1 MSIGRVNTER
11 KFRTESLLQG
21 VAYFHSIS
29 IDRGTVLT
37 NEHLGNFRYGLGG
50 TGILR
55 CPAHRHVC
63 VWWLGLVSV
72 VGWDYCLGGIV
83 SRITSTERRRTDV
96 DDESSD
102 FIWISQLVLI
112 LGCARLDMMCA
123 PPPYWTM
130 TIVRGF
136 TRVAIGQSLW
146 TTSANNL
153 SLRSL
158 VNFLRIQMASVLN
171 PKKRKVS
178 APDPTPGDDQLP
190 SANALEMLSEDE
202 QDEEPE
208 SDDGDYE
215 EFPEIDAASDTDE
228 DEDEETEGEEEEE
241 EDYSSDASGSD
252 KKLPIFPK
260 AKVVISE
267 ITGEPK
273 KVYPEIEPDYDSDSS
288 TEDVSTSP
296 VFASTNAL
304 RCLPYA
310 GP

>member
-1 MSIGRVNTER
+1 
-11 KFRTESLLQG
+11 
-21 VAYFHSIS
+21 
-29 IDRGTVLT
+29 
-37 NEHLGNFRYGLGG
+37 
-50 TGILR
+50 
-55 CPAHRHVC
+55 
-63 VWWLGLVSV
+63 
-72 VGWDYCLGGIV
+72 
-83 SRITSTERRRTDV
+83 
-96 DDESSD
+96 
-102 FIWISQLVLI
+102 
-112 LGCARLDMMCA
+112 
-123 PPPYWTM
+123 M

-158 VNFLRIQMASVLN
+158 VNFLRIQMASVPN

-178 APDPTPGDDQLP
+178 APGPTPGDDQLL